1 MRGEKVKKRLLVVL
15 GLFLLLVA
23 GCGTKQ
29 EDADFFG
36 EGEVY
41 KFTYN
46 DEALFYAV
54 SIQEKEENYEE
65 RVISVVMPFFRE
77 NELFFNEYS
86 SGEEL
91 ESAIKDVPI
100 SKFVKQ
106 NSQIFQNFILT
117 VEEEKVRL
125 NNSTEEDK
133 TDQSDFIIEK
143 KGKEIQFYYEDEPN
157 DKGEVIKTNKREL
170 YQSLVE
176 RKEAISNLELDSP
189 FEFDG
194 GTINVKSEIKKEVFD
209 NYAGKFHVV
218 TIPIELTNESS
229 SERTVGSLLPVVKAY
244 NSNNQ
249 ELQSLEKYAEDEVST
264 WVQMHDDMIP
274 PGETVTT
281 HAIIEEDPSAEYVL
295 LITDLLIERRIPFS
309 LK

>member
-1 MRGEKVKKRLLVVL
+1 M
-15 GLFLLLVA
+15 
-23 GCGTKQ
+23 
-29 EDADFFG
+29 
-36 EGEVY
+36 
-41 KFTYN
+41 KFW
-46 DEALFYAV
+46 
-54 SIQEKEENYEE
+54 
-65 RVISVVMPFFRE
+65 
-77 NELFFNEYS
+77 
-86 SGEEL
+86 
-91 ESAIKDVPI
+91 
-100 SKFVKQ
+100 
-106 NSQIFQNFILT
+106 
-117 VEEEKVRL
+117 
-125 NNSTEEDK
+125 
-133 TDQSDFIIEK
+133 IEK

-209 NYAGKFHVV
+209 NYAGKFHGI